1 MYLKILLT
9 KTSLA
14 RSQEF
19 TNIIIE
25 EEQNPLQISSQVSQS
40 HLHPEDEDSNEVLII
55 EDNAKEQREDSASH
69 GSSSK

>member
-1 MYLKILLT
+1 MKDIFTLIQIK
-9 KTSLA
+9 SL
-14 RSQEF
+14 EF
-19 TNIIIE
+19 LNFDWIIE

-55 EDNAKEQREDSASH
+55 EDDAKERREDSASH